1 MYRKSFQGKCLHKR
15 QDPQKKGGAVK
26 RLGDAAVTA
35 EAKRE
40 G

>member
-1 MYRKSFQGKCLHKR
+1 MYRVFPRKLATQETIC
-15 QDPQKKGGAVK
+15 KKEGGAVK
-26 RLGDAAVTA
+26 RIGDAAVTA